1 MLRQGKLSPQVSTHR
16 RRSSA
21 TTRAGGCSDSDRVIL
36 RSALRG
42 SPRSSPQAEPDE
54 AAMPQPPT
62 CSRCVWPVIR
72 GIARVES
79 SHARIFEMTAE
90 PSLGDSHWH
99 QRRKSTGTGS
109 SLDNGSVK
117 GLGHR
122 STGHFAKLH
131 KSRILVFRPLKQS
144 RRHARS
150 NVHARSRVPDGLFAS
165 GHFFWQGPS
174 RTPNESDPFNASVPN
189 LKLIQA

>member
-1 MLRQGKLSPQVSTHR
+1 MRREVHRARYRQCGLLSMLSCRMLRQGKLSPQVSTHR

-109 SLDNGSVK
+109 SLDNGSIK
-117 GLGHR
+117 GA
-122 STGHFAKLH
+122 TGRQATSQNCTRAGSF
-131 KSRILVFRPLKQS
+131 SS
-144 RRHARS
+144 
-150 NVHARSRVPDGLFAS
+150 GL
-165 GHFFWQGPS
+165 
-174 RTPNESDPFNASVPN
+174 
-189 LKLIQA
+189 